1 MSTNDKNKTKK
12 INGSNHNGSH
22 PNTMEEY
29 IDRFLRQCGHLMV
42 QERFSTVLKE
52 RLEKKNFQMFVD
64 GTPVSEDT
72 EISFVAIPVIP
83 KPTYKELE
91 ARIKELEGK
100 VGDEL

>member
-1 MSTNDKNKTKK
+1 
-12 INGSNHNGSH
+12 
-22 PNTMEEY
+22 
-29 IDRFLRQCGHLMV
+29 MV